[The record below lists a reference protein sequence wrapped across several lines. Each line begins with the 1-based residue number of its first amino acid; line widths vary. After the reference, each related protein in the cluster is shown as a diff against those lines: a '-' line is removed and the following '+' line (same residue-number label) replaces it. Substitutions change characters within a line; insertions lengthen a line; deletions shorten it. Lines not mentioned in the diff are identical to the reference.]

1 MQLKSLNILALGLTL
16 ILSACGGEAT
26 DTYAL
31 NPENGQ
37 AILAGATCD
46 EEKPATCVGAEQ
58 PAFALEDFQPQSQ
71 SFGESYGLER
81 FQGKVTFVALWASWC
96 GYCRSQAETMET
108 IHDELTG
115 LGVDINV
122 VAINVTTG
130 VESQSL
136 ILDSCSFPL
145 IQDTDEVGAWDLLS
159 GVKDDMFIYDAEGKL
174 LVHLPA
180 GGTVATNLSTDQG
193 YANIRDLLYAAA
205 PPATPSETAP

>member
-1 MQLKSLNILALGLTL
+1 MHLKSLNILVFGLAL
-16 ILSACGGEAT
+16 ILSACGGDAT
-26 DTYAL
+26 DTFAL

-37 AILAGATCD
+37 GILAGATCD
-46 EEKPATCVGAEQ
+46 EEKPATCAGAEQ
-58 PAFALEDFQPQSQ
+58 PTFALEDFQPQSQ

-96 GYCRSQAETMET
+96 GYCRSQAETMEA
-108 IHDELTG
+108 IQEELTG

-145 IQDTDEVGAWDLLS
+145 IQDTDEVGAWDLLN
-159 GVKDDMFIYDAEGKL
+159 GGKDDMFIYDAEGKL

-205 PPATPSETAP
+205 PPAIPSETAP